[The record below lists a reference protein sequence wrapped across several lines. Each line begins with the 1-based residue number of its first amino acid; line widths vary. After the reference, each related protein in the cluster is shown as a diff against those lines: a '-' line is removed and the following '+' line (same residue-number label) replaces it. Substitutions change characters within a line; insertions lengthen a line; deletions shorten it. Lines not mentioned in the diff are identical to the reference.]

1 LTKLKHQF
9 LKIPFSVLQ
18 VAGFWNKHLQCRE
31 LGKTVLY
38 LQVGNQKKLQCE
50 GPVPLYEGLERGGSS
65 VEGGVEQPVVVPS
78 GL

>member
-1 LTKLKHQF
+1 
-9 LKIPFSVLQ
+9 
-18 VAGFWNKHLQCRE
+18 

-50 GPVPLYEGLERGGSS
+50 GPVPLYGGLERGGSS
-65 VEGGVEQPVVVPS
+65 VEGIVEQPVVVPS